1 MKSKSIILTGCLL
14 GIFVVFWL
22 VSNLIAPLSVE
33 HGELVAAAK
42 YMAQGMMP
50 YEAFSLQETPMG
62 VGIWSLLYR
71 VVGIEAS
78 SYWATGLLVLVHL
91 LNGALLWKLMLRLGV
106 EKVFALFGLLFY
118 GLLVYSSD
126 GLMLNLEPM
135 AVSFLLGASL
145 LILQRTTKSLVW
157 ASLCY
162 AMALGCKAQA
172 IILLPV
178 LTVMV
183 LWKGNHNHFR
193 LEKGLLFAVLA
204 LGIAAAGF
212 MGISF
217 ITQQAE
223 WAEGLFPM
231 QEMGLFQTWK
241 DVLYSKLVYV
251 VIQGGRCSLFF
262 FLALPW
268 VWKNL
273 SVHGKRCV
281 CWAFLAL
288 CCYLVLFYFQ
298 VKVSHGMLVYPW
310 VVLALVH
317 ILQSLSNK
325 YIVTALGIA
334 VLIAP
339 GLLTLREFQKLE
351 GGQVKAAQQEEL
363 AALKGIIQKP
373 GKVLVHFGDC
383 AEYELGPQIFAEL
396 PQLHPMNAVDEMSEA
411 EYIILTEEGFSE
423 WSYSEESDAFF
434 ECISER
440 KSYGTG
446 SYMVYVRED
455 DL

>member
-1 MKSKSIILTGCLL
+1 MGIL
-14 GIFVVFWL
+14 VVFWL

-50 YEAFSLQETPMG
+50 YEAFSLQETPIG
-62 VGIWSLLYR
+62 VGILSVLYQL
-71 VVGIEAS
+71 VGIEAS
-78 SYWATGLLVLVHL
+78 SYWATGLWIVVHL
-91 LNGALLWKLMLRLGV
+91 LNGWLLWKLMFRLGV
-106 EKVFALFGLLFY
+106 TKVFALFGLVFY

-126 GLMLNLEPM
+126 GLMLNMEPM
-135 AVSFLLGASL
+135 AVSFLLGACL
-145 LILQRTTKSLVW
+145 LILQRTTRTLVG
-157 ASLCY
+157 ASLCF
-162 AMALGCKAQA
+162 ALALGCKAQA
-172 IILLPV
+172 IVLLPV

-183 LWKGNHNHFR
+183 LWKGNRNQFR
-193 LEKGLLFAVLA
+193 LEKGLLFVVLA
-204 LGIAAAGF
+204 LALAAAGF

-217 ITQQAE
+217 MTQKAD

-231 QEMGLFQTWK
+231 QEVQPFQTWK
-241 DVLYSKLVYV
+241 SVLYSKLVYV

-262 FLALPW
+262 LLALPW
-268 VWKNL
+268 AWKNL

-281 CWAFLAL
+281 GWAVLAL
-288 CCYLVLFYFQ
+288 IGYLCLFYFEI
-298 VKVSHGMLVYPW
+298 KVPHGMLVYPW

-325 YIVTALGIA
+325 YVVGALAVT

-351 GGQVKAAQQEEL
+351 GGKVKAEQQEEL
-363 AALKGIIQKP
+363 AALKKIIQKP
-373 GKVLVHFGDC
+373 GKAMVQFGDC
-383 AEYELGPQIFAEL
+383 VEYELGPQIFAEL
-396 PQLHPMNAVDEMSEA
+396 PQLRPLGMLEEMSEA
-411 EYIILTEEGFSE
+411 DYIILTESGFSE
-423 WSYSEESDAFF
+423 LSYSEESDQFF

-446 SYMVYVRED
+446 SYMIYVR
-455 DL
+455 

>member
-14 GIFVVFWL
+14 GILVVFWL

-50 YEAFSLQETPMG
+50 YEAFSLQETPIG
-62 VGIWSLLYR
+62 VGILSVLYQL
-71 VVGIEAS
+71 VGIEAS
-78 SYWATGLLVLVHL
+78 SYWATGLWIVVHL
-91 LNGALLWKLMLRLGV
+91 LNGWLLWKLMFRLGV
-106 EKVFALFGLLFY
+106 TKVFALFGLVFY

-126 GLMLNLEPM
+126 GLMLNMEPM
-135 AVSFLLGASL
+135 AVSFLLGACL
-145 LILQRTTKSLVW
+145 LILQRTTRTLVG
-157 ASLCY
+157 ASLCF
-162 AMALGCKAQA
+162 ALALGCKAQA
-172 IILLPV
+172 IVLLPV
-178 LTVMV
+178 LTAMV
-183 LWKGNHNHFR
+183 LWKGNRNQFR
-193 LEKGLLFAVLA
+193 LEKGLLFVVLA
-204 LGIAAAGF
+204 LALAAAGF

-217 ITQQAE
+217 MTQKAD

-231 QEMGLFQTWK
+231 QEVQPFQTWK
-241 DVLYSKLVYV
+241 SVLYSKLVYV

-262 FLALPW
+262 LLALPW
-268 VWKNL
+268 AWKNL

-281 CWAFLAL
+281 GWAVLAL
-288 CCYLVLFYFQ
+288 IGYLCLFYFEI
-298 VKVSHGMLVYPW
+298 KVPHGMLVYPW

-325 YIVTALGIA
+325 YVVGALAVA

-351 GGQVKAAQQEEL
+351 GGKVKAEQQEEL
-363 AALKGIIQKP
+363 AALKKIIQKP
-373 GKVLVHFGDC
+373 GKAMVQFGDC
-383 AEYELGPQIFAEL
+383 VEYELGPQIFAEL
-396 PQLHPMNAVDEMSEA
+396 PQLRPLDMLEEMSEA
-411 EYIILTEEGFSE
+411 DYIILTESGFSE
-423 WSYSEESDAFF
+423 LSYSEESDQFF

-446 SYMVYVRED
+446 SYMIYVR
-455 DL
+455 

>member
-14 GIFVVFWL
+14 GIWVVFWL

-50 YEAFSLQETPMG
+50 YEAFSLQETPIG
-62 VGIWSLLYR
+62 VGILSGLYQL
-71 VVGIEAS
+71 VGIEAS
-78 SYWATGLLVLVHL
+78 SYWATGLWIVVHL
-91 LNGALLWKLMLRLGV
+91 LNGWLLWKLMFRLGV
-106 EKVFALFGLLFY
+106 TKVFALFGLVFY

-126 GLMLNLEPM
+126 GLMLNMEPM
-135 AVSFLLGASL
+135 AVSFLLGACL
-145 LILQRTTKSLVW
+145 LILQRTTRTLVG
-157 ASLCY
+157 ASLCF
-162 AMALGCKAQA
+162 ALALGCKAQA
-172 IILLPV
+172 IVLLPV
-178 LTVMV
+178 LTAMV
-183 LWKGNHNHFR
+183 LWKGNRNQFR
-193 LEKGLLFAVLA
+193 LEKGLLFVVLA
-204 LGIAAAGF
+204 LALAAAGF

-217 ITQQAE
+217 MTQKAD

-231 QEMGLFQTWK
+231 QEVQPFQTWK
-241 DVLYSKLVYV
+241 SVLYSKLVYV

-262 FLALPW
+262 LLALPW
-268 VWKNL
+268 AWKNL

-281 CWAFLAL
+281 GWAVLAL
-288 CCYLVLFYFQ
+288 IGYLCLFYFEI
-298 VKVSHGMLVYPW
+298 KVPHGMLVYPW

-325 YIVTALGIA
+325 YVVGALAVT

-351 GGQVKAAQQEEL
+351 GGKVKAEQQEEL
-363 AALKGIIQKP
+363 AALKKIIQKP
-373 GKVLVHFGDC
+373 GKAMVQFGDC
-383 AEYELGPQIFAEL
+383 VEYELGPQIFAEL
-396 PQLHPMNAVDEMSEA
+396 PQLSPLGMLEEMSEA
-411 EYIILTEEGFSE
+411 DYIILTESGFSE
-423 WSYSEESDAFF
+423 LSYSEESDQFF

-446 SYMVYVRED
+446 SYMIYVR
-455 DL
+455 

>member
-91 LNGALLWKLMLRLGV
+91 LNSALLWKLMLRLGV
-106 EKVFALFGLLFY
+106 EKAFALFGLLFY

-135 AVSFLLGASL
+135 AVSFLLGSSL
-145 LILQRTTKSLVW
+145 LILQRNTKSLVW

-162 AMALGCKAQA
+162 ALALGCKAQA
-172 IILLPV
+172 IVLLPV

-183 LWKGNHNHFR
+183 LWKGKHNQFR

-204 LGIAAAGF
+204 LGIAAGGF

-231 QEMGLFQTWK
+231 DEVGPFQTWK
-241 DVLYSKLVYV
+241 SVLFYKLIYV
-251 VIQGGRCSLFF
+251 IIQGGRCSLFF
-262 FLALPW
+262 LLAMPW
-268 VWKNL
+268 VWKKL
-273 SVHGKRCV
+273 SIHGKRCV
-281 CWAFLAL
+281 CWALLAL
-288 CCYLVLFYFQ
+288 VGYLGLFYWQ
-298 VKVSHGMLVYPW
+298 VKVSHGMLVYPFLA
-310 VVLALVH
+310 LALVH

-325 YIVTALGIA
+325 YVVAILGFT

-339 GLLTLREFQKLE
+339 GLLSVREFQKFE
-351 GGQVKAAQQEEL
+351 WGDKKFAQQEEL
-363 AALKGIIQKP
+363 KTIKEIINKP
-373 GKVLVHFGDC
+373 GKAIIFTGENLEF
-383 AEYELGPQIFAEL
+383 ELEQQIFAEL
-396 PQLHPMNAVDEMSEA
+396 PILRPLKSLGQMSDA
-411 EYIILTEEGFSE
+411 DYIILTETGFLGL
-423 WSYSEESDAFF
+423 SYSEHSDLLF
-434 ECISER
+434 ECISEM

>member
-14 GIFVVFWL
+14 GILVVFWL

-50 YEAFSLQETPMG
+50 YEAFSLQETPIG
-62 VGIWSLLYR
+62 VGILSGLYQL
-71 VVGIEAS
+71 VGIEAS
-78 SYWATGLLVLVHL
+78 SYWATGLWIVVHL
-91 LNGALLWKLMLRLGV
+91 LNGWLLWKLMFRLGV
-106 EKVFALFGLLFY
+106 TKVFALFGLVFY

-126 GLMLNLEPM
+126 GLMLNMEPM
-135 AVSFLLGASL
+135 AVSFLLGACL
-145 LILQRTTKSLVW
+145 LILQRTTRTLVG
-157 ASLCY
+157 ASLCF
-162 AMALGCKAQA
+162 ALALGCKAQA
-172 IILLPV
+172 IVLLPV
-178 LTVMV
+178 LTAMV
-183 LWKGNHNHFR
+183 LWKGNRNQFR
-193 LEKGLLFAVLA
+193 LEKGLLFVVLA
-204 LGIAAAGF
+204 LALAAAGF

-217 ITQQAE
+217 MTQKAD

-231 QEMGLFQTWK
+231 QEVQPFQTWK
-241 DVLYSKLVYV
+241 SVLYSKLVYV

-262 FLALPW
+262 LLALPW
-268 VWKNL
+268 AWKNL

-281 CWAFLAL
+281 GWAVLAL
-288 CCYLVLFYFQ
+288 IGYLCLFYFEI
-298 VKVSHGMLVYPW
+298 KVPHGMLVYPW

-325 YIVTALGIA
+325 YVVGALAVA

-351 GGQVKAAQQEEL
+351 GGKVKAEQQEEL
-363 AALKGIIQKP
+363 AALKKIIQKP
-373 GKVLVHFGDC
+373 GKAMVQFGDC
-383 AEYELGPQIFAEL
+383 VEYELGPQIFAEL
-396 PQLHPMNAVDEMSEA
+396 PQLRPLGMLEEMSEA
-411 EYIILTEEGFSE
+411 DYIILTESGFSE
-423 WSYSEESDAFF
+423 LSYSEESDQFF

-446 SYMVYVRED
+446 SYMIYVR
-455 DL
+455 

>member
-1 MKSKSIILTGCLL
+1 MKLKSIILTGCLL
-14 GIFVVFWL
+14 GIWVVFWL

-50 YEAFSLQETPMG
+50 YEAFSLQETPIG
-62 VGIWSLLYR
+62 VGILSGLYQL
-71 VVGIEAS
+71 VGIEAS
-78 SYWATGLLVLVHL
+78 SYWATGLWIVVHL
-91 LNGALLWKLMLRLGV
+91 LNGWLLWKLMFRLGV
-106 EKVFALFGLLFY
+106 TKVFALFGLVFY

-126 GLMLNLEPM
+126 GLILNMEPM
-135 AVSFLLGASL
+135 AVSFLLGAYL
-145 LILQRTTKSLVW
+145 LILQRTTRTLVG
-157 ASLCY
+157 ASLCF
-162 AMALGCKAQA
+162 ALSLGCKAQA
-172 IILLPV
+172 IVLLPV

-183 LWKGNHNHFR
+183 LWKGNRNQFR
-193 LEKGLLFAVLA
+193 LEKGLLFVVLA
-204 LGIAAAGF
+204 LALAAAGF

-217 ITQQAE
+217 MTQKAD

-231 QEMGLFQTWK
+231 QEVQPFQTWK
-241 DVLYSKLVYV
+241 SVLYSKLVYV

-262 FLALPW
+262 LLALPW
-268 VWKNL
+268 AWKNL

-281 CWAFLAL
+281 GWAVLAL
-288 CCYLVLFYFQ
+288 IGYLCLFFFEI
-298 VKVSHGMLVYPW
+298 KVPHGMLVYPW

-325 YIVTALGIA
+325 YVVGALAVA

-351 GGQVKAAQQEEL
+351 GGKVKAEQQEEL
-363 AALKGIIQKP
+363 AALKKIIQKP
-373 GKVLVHFGDC
+373 GKAMVKFGDC
-383 AEYELGPQIFAEL
+383 VEYELGPQIFAEL
-396 PQLHPMNAVDEMSEA
+396 PQLRPLGMLEEMSEA
-411 EYIILTEEGFSE
+411 DYIILTESGFSE
-423 WSYSEESDAFF
+423 LSYSEESDQFF

-446 SYMVYVRED
+446 SYMIYVR
-455 DL
+455 

>member
-14 GIFVVFWL
+14 GIWVVFWL

-50 YEAFSLQETPMG
+50 YEAFSLQETPIG
-62 VGIWSLLYR
+62 VGILSVLYQL
-71 VVGIEAS
+71 VGIEAS
-78 SYWATGLLVLVHL
+78 SYWATGLWIVVHL
-91 LNGALLWKLMLRLGV
+91 LNGWLLWKLMFRLGV
-106 EKVFALFGLLFY
+106 TKVFALFGLVFY

-126 GLMLNLEPM
+126 GLMLNMEPM
-135 AVSFLLGASL
+135 AVSFLLGACL
-145 LILQRTTKSLVW
+145 LILQRTTRTLVG
-157 ASLCY
+157 ASLCF
-162 AMALGCKAQA
+162 ALALGCKAQA
-172 IILLPV
+172 IVLLPV
-178 LTVMV
+178 LTAMV
-183 LWKGNHNHFR
+183 LWKGNRNQFR
-193 LEKGLLFAVLA
+193 LEKGLLFVVLA
-204 LGIAAAGF
+204 LALAAAGF

-217 ITQQAE
+217 MTQKAD

-231 QEMGLFQTWK
+231 QEVQPFQTWK
-241 DVLYSKLVYV
+241 SVLYSKLVYV

-262 FLALPW
+262 LLALPW
-268 VWKNL
+268 AWKNL

-281 CWAFLAL
+281 GWAVLAL
-288 CCYLVLFYFQ
+288 IGYLCLFYFEI
-298 VKVSHGMLVYPW
+298 KVPHGMLVYPW

-325 YIVTALGIA
+325 YVVGALAVT

-351 GGQVKAAQQEEL
+351 GGKVKAEQQEEL
-363 AALKGIIQKP
+363 AALKKIIQKP
-373 GKVLVHFGDC
+373 GKAMVQFGDC
-383 AEYELGPQIFAEL
+383 VEYELGPQIFAEL
-396 PQLHPMNAVDEMSEA
+396 PQLRPLGMLEEMSEA
-411 EYIILTEEGFSE
+411 DYIILTESGFSE
-423 WSYSEESDAFF
+423 LSYSEESDQFF

-446 SYMVYVRED
+446 SYMIYVR
-455 DL
+455 

>member
-14 GIFVVFWL
+14 GILVVFWL

-50 YEAFSLQETPMG
+50 YEAFSLQETPIG
-62 VGIWSLLYR
+62 VGILSVLYQL
-71 VVGIEAS
+71 VGIEAS
-78 SYWATGLLVLVHL
+78 SYWATGLWIVVHL
-91 LNGALLWKLMLRLGV
+91 LNGWLLWKLMFRLGV
-106 EKVFALFGLLFY
+106 TKVFALFGLVFY

-126 GLMLNLEPM
+126 GLMLNMEPM
-135 AVSFLLGASL
+135 AVSFLLGACL
-145 LILQRTTKSLVW
+145 LILQRTTRTLVG
-157 ASLCY
+157 ASLCF
-162 AMALGCKAQA
+162 ALALGCKAQA
-172 IILLPV
+172 IVLLPV

-183 LWKGNHNHFR
+183 LWKGNRNQFR

-204 LGIAAAGF
+204 LALAAAGF
-212 MGISF
+212 LGISF
-217 ITQQAE
+217 MTQKAD

-231 QEMGLFQTWK
+231 QEVQPFQTWK
-241 DVLYSKLVYV
+241 SVLYSKLVYV

-262 FLALPW
+262 LLALPW
-268 VWKNL
+268 AWKNL

-281 CWAFLAL
+281 GWAVLAL
-288 CCYLVLFYFQ
+288 IGYLCLFYFEI
-298 VKVSHGMLVYPW
+298 KVPHGMLVYPW

-325 YIVTALGIA
+325 YVVGALAVT

-351 GGQVKAAQQEEL
+351 GGKVKAEQQEEL
-363 AALKGIIQKP
+363 AALKKIIQKP
-373 GKVLVHFGDC
+373 GKAMVQFGDC
-383 AEYELGPQIFAEL
+383 VEYELGPQIFAEL
-396 PQLHPMNAVDEMSEA
+396 PQLRPLGMLEEMSEA
-411 EYIILTEEGFSE
+411 DYIILTESGFSE
-423 WSYSEESDAFF
+423 LSYSEESDQFF

-446 SYMVYVRED
+446 SYMIYVR
-455 DL
+455 

>member
-14 GIFVVFWL
+14 GIWVVFWL

-50 YEAFSLQETPMG
+50 YEAFSLQETPIG
-62 VGIWSLLYR
+62 VGILSVLYQL
-71 VVGIEAS
+71 VGIEAS
-78 SYWATGLLVLVHL
+78 SYWATGLWIVVHL
-91 LNGALLWKLMLRLGV
+91 LNGWLLWKLMFRLGV
-106 EKVFALFGLLFY
+106 EKVFALFGLVFY

-126 GLMLNLEPM
+126 GLMLNMEPM
-135 AVSFLLGASL
+135 AVSFLLGACL
-145 LILQRTTKSLVW
+145 LILQRTTRTLVG
-157 ASLCY
+157 ASLCF
-162 AMALGCKAQA
+162 ALALGCKAQA
-172 IILLPV
+172 IVLLPV
-178 LTVMV
+178 LTAMV
-183 LWKGNHNHFR
+183 LWKGNRNQFR
-193 LEKGLLFAVLA
+193 LEKGLLFVVLA
-204 LGIAAAGF
+204 LALAAAGF

-217 ITQQAE
+217 MTQKAD

-231 QEMGLFQTWK
+231 QEVQPFQTWK
-241 DVLYSKLVYV
+241 SVLYSKLVYV

-262 FLALPW
+262 LLALPW
-268 VWKNL
+268 AWKNL

-281 CWAFLAL
+281 GWAVLAL
-288 CCYLVLFYFQ
+288 IGYLCLFYFEI
-298 VKVSHGMLVYPW
+298 KVPHGMLVYPW

-325 YIVTALGIA
+325 YVVGALAVA

-351 GGQVKAAQQEEL
+351 GGKVKAEQQEEL
-363 AALKGIIQKP
+363 AALKKIIQKP
-373 GKVLVHFGDC
+373 GKAMVQFGDC
-383 AEYELGPQIFAEL
+383 VEYELGPQIFAEL
-396 PQLHPMNAVDEMSEA
+396 PQLRPLGMLEEMSEA
-411 EYIILTEEGFSE
+411 DYIILTESGFSE
-423 WSYSEESDAFF
+423 LSYSEESDQFF

-446 SYMVYVRED
+446 SYMIYVR
-455 DL
+455 

>member
-251 VIQGGRCSLFF
+251 VIQGGRCSLF
-262 FLALPW
+262 
-268 VWKNL
+268 
-273 SVHGKRCV
+273 
-281 CWAFLAL
+281 
-288 CCYLVLFYFQ
+288 
-298 VKVSHGMLVYPW
+298 
-310 VVLALVH
+310 
-317 ILQSLSNK
+317 NK
-325 YIVTALGIA
+325 
-334 VLIAP
+334 
-339 GLLTLREFQKLE
+339 
-351 GGQVKAAQQEEL
+351 
-363 AALKGIIQKP
+363 
-373 GKVLVHFGDC
+373 
-383 AEYELGPQIFAEL
+383 
-396 PQLHPMNAVDEMSEA
+396 
-411 EYIILTEEGFSE
+411 
-423 WSYSEESDAFF
+423 
-434 ECISER
+434 
-440 KSYGTG
+440 
-446 SYMVYVRED
+446 
-455 DL
+455 

>member
-14 GIFVVFWL
+14 GIWVVFWL

-50 YEAFSLQETPMG
+50 YEAFSLQETPIG
-62 VGIWSLLYR
+62 VGILSGLYQL
-71 VVGIEAS
+71 VGIEAS
-78 SYWATGLLVLVHL
+78 SYWATGLWIVVHL
-91 LNGALLWKLMLRLGV
+91 LNGWLLWKLMFRLGV
-106 EKVFALFGLLFY
+106 TKVFALFGLVFY

-126 GLMLNLEPM
+126 GLMLNMEPM
-135 AVSFLLGASL
+135 AVSFLLGACL
-145 LILQRTTKSLVW
+145 LILQRTTRTLVG
-157 ASLCY
+157 ASLCF
-162 AMALGCKAQA
+162 ALALGCKAQA
-172 IILLPV
+172 IVLLPV
-178 LTVMV
+178 LTAMV
-183 LWKGNHNHFR
+183 LWKGNRNQFR
-193 LEKGLLFAVLA
+193 LEKGLLFVVLA
-204 LGIAAAGF
+204 LALAAAGF

-217 ITQQAE
+217 MTQKAD

-231 QEMGLFQTWK
+231 QEVQPFQTWK
-241 DVLYSKLVYV
+241 SVLYSKLVYV

-262 FLALPW
+262 LLALPW
-268 VWKNL
+268 AWKNL

-281 CWAFLAL
+281 GWAVLAL
-288 CCYLVLFYFQ
+288 IGYLCLFYFEI
-298 VKVSHGMLVYPW
+298 KVPHGMLVYPW

-325 YIVTALGIA
+325 YVVGALAVT

-351 GGQVKAAQQEEL
+351 GGKVKAEQQEEL
-363 AALKGIIQKP
+363 AALKKIIQKP
-373 GKVLVHFGDC
+373 GKAMVQFGDC
-383 AEYELGPQIFAEL
+383 VEYELGPQIFAEL
-396 PQLHPMNAVDEMSEA
+396 PQLRPLGMLEEMSEA
-411 EYIILTEEGFSE
+411 DYIILTESGFSE
-423 WSYSEESDAFF
+423 LSYSEESDQFF

-446 SYMVYVRED
+446 SYMIYVR
-455 DL
+455 

>member
-14 GIFVVFWL
+14 GIWVVFWL

-50 YEAFSLQETPMG
+50 YEAFSLQETPIG
-62 VGIWSLLYR
+62 VGILSGLYQL
-71 VVGIEAS
+71 VGIEAS
-78 SYWATGLLVLVHL
+78 SYWATGLWIVVHL
-91 LNGALLWKLMLRLGV
+91 LNGWLLWKLMFRLGV
-106 EKVFALFGLLFY
+106 AKVFALFGLVFY

-126 GLMLNLEPM
+126 GLMLNMEPM
-135 AVSFLLGASL
+135 AVSFLLGACL
-145 LILQRTTKSLVW
+145 LILQRTTRTLVG
-157 ASLCY
+157 ASFCFAL
-162 AMALGCKAQA
+162 ALGCKAQA
-172 IILLPV
+172 IVLLPV
-178 LTVMV
+178 LTAMV
-183 LWKGNHNHFR
+183 LWKGNRNQFR
-193 LEKGLLFAVLA
+193 LEKGLLFVVLA
-204 LGIAAAGF
+204 LALAAAGF

-217 ITQQAE
+217 MTQKAD

-231 QEMGLFQTWK
+231 QEVQPFQTWK
-241 DVLYSKLVYV
+241 SVLYSKLVYV

-262 FLALPW
+262 LLALPW
-268 VWKNL
+268 AWKNL

-281 CWAFLAL
+281 GWAVLAL
-288 CCYLVLFYFQ
+288 IGYLCLFYFEI
-298 VKVSHGMLVYPW
+298 KVPHGMLVYPW

-325 YIVTALGIA
+325 YVVGALAVA

-351 GGQVKAAQQEEL
+351 GGKVKAEQQEEL
-363 AALKGIIQKP
+363 AALKKIIQKP
-373 GKVLVHFGDC
+373 GKAMVQFGDC
-383 AEYELGPQIFAEL
+383 VEYELGPQIFAEL
-396 PQLHPMNAVDEMSEA
+396 PQLRPLGMLEEMSEA
-411 EYIILTEEGFSE
+411 DYIILTESGFSE
-423 WSYSEESDAFF
+423 LSYSEESDQFF

-446 SYMVYVRED
+446 SYMIYVR
-455 DL
+455 